1 MDAKS
6 VVRFWEAARAAGLD
20 ICIDGGWAV
29 DALLGEQTRPHGDLD
44 IALPASQ
51 GARLRAMLEAQGY
64 CEVPWP
70 DSWAHNFVLEGP
82 SGARI
87 DVHTYELHPDG
98 RNKAGVAY
106 IAEHL
111 SGSGVILGNSVRCVP
126 PHWLV
131 LFHDG
136 YAVDED
142 DWHDVR
148 LLCARFGLPVPEV
161 FERFV
166 RSVGKP

>member
-64 CEVPWP
+64 C
-70 DSWAHNFVLEGP
+70 
-82 SGARI
+82 
-87 DVHTYELHPDG
+87 
-98 RNKAGVAY
+98 
-106 IAEHL
+106 
-111 SGSGVILGNSVRCVP
+111 
-126 PHWLV
+126 
-131 LFHDG
+131 
-136 YAVDED
+136 
-142 DWHDVR
+142 
-148 LLCARFGLPVPEV
+148 
-161 FERFV
+161 
-166 RSVGKP
+166 